1 LEFTL
6 FQALSFTLLVL
17 AALFVLIPL
26 WRTRNKISAGEELRK
41 EANLALFHER
51 TDDLE
56 AELAAGN
63 IDQQQFDALIT
74 ELQQNLLADVDSAT
88 TSTAASKQSKK
99 TDKPTS
105 EGLLSLNLAVPIVLL
120 LLVPVLA
127 YSLYDRWGFLSDVQM
142 MDLYQRTVDN
152 RDDIEEAQALIVS
165 LGESVQ
171 ENEDQPW
178 SWYFLAENFA
188 NLGMFNEA
196 EIAYTRSSSL
206 LDDTPEKALVL
217 GRVAMAMY
225 INAELQFTPEILEVI
240 DQARTINPNEI
251 SILQLLASDAAENE
265 DYAAAIQY
273 WRLLIQASPNSAQ
286 ADQLR
291 LNITAAQQV
300 LTEQNPDAATGPS
313 INVNL
318 SLADGLQL
326 NESLRVFIA
335 ARNADREGMPPLAAT
350 SLVVGN
356 LPMTIQLDDSSAVGP
371 FNLSSAENVFVSA
384 LVSYAG
390 TATPQSGDYRVVSD
404 IFSHNND
411 LSEINL
417 IIAEQVE

>member
-1 LEFTL
+1 ME
-6 FQALSFTLLVL
+6 
-17 AALFVLIPL
+17 
-26 WRTRNKISAGEELRK
+26 K
-41 EANLALFHER
+41 
-51 TDDLE
+51 
-56 AELAAGN
+56 
-63 IDQQQFDALIT
+63 
-74 ELQQNLLADVDSAT
+74 
-88 TSTAASKQSKK
+88 
-99 TDKPTS
+99 
-105 EGLLSLNLAVPIVLL
+105 
-120 LLVPVLA
+120 
-127 YSLYDRWGFLSDVQM
+127 
-142 MDLYQRTVDN
+142 
-152 RDDIEEAQALIVS
+152 
-165 LGESVQ
+165 
-171 ENEDQPW
+171 